1 MINSTYHWW
10 SWGTVH
16 LDFTILGPYLTTDDY
31 TPENC
36 HMIQNILGRK
46 PHHHNK
52 LGAAAALQQDGIDV
66 NKQFDYQIYLE
77 PECQVLPGG
86 QRWFD
91 HQPGRAEG
99 GGKISIVKGPHRVNL
114 FGRHSLFKRGGDDTF
129 FYSFIASHEIGHLFG
144 ANHAGCRNDQH
155 RGSVAWCAAVKAT
168 PSSQPSCPKASLACN
183 TTAADFNEYCSP
195 YSLMG
200 ELPDGTSKWMHSGF
214 YIETKLS
221 FGWANA
227 EMNPSLVSSVKFD
240 GATNSYS
247 ECNPSCTFSLQRS
260 DAATLNT
267 GKTVMILLETMLMSW
282 APSTTMSPWQYGA
295 TRRYFVMEHRQT
307 SSHNSILLI
316 HFTDIFLDI
325 RENPVP
331 PTGVYG
337 YAEMPPITRIPTWV
351 FGPTVL
357 TDCSPKTSSWD
368 DAGCTLNQSIK
379 LDTGKEAKPKIVE
392 VTVHPVLENDLLKVT
407 LSPLPPPPPPA
418 DRRRRRRRRRSTHR
432 RAQPGR

>member
-1 MINSTYHWW
+1 MNQYDQI
-10 SWGTVH
+10 
-16 LDFTILGPYLTTDDY
+16 
-31 TPENC
+31 
-36 HMIQNILGRK
+36 GRK
-46 PHHHNK
+46 PHHHNQ

-66 NKQFDYQIYLE
+66 YKQFDYQIYLE
-77 PECQVLPGG
+77 PECLRLLRQ

-91 HQPGRAEG
+91 HHPGRAERG
-99 GGKISIVKGPHRVNL
+99 GQVSIVKGPHRIMNL
-114 FGRHSLFKRGGDDTF
+114 FGQHSLFKRGGDDTT

-144 ANHAGCRNDQH
+144 ANHASCRNDQH
-155 RGSVAWCAAVKAT
+155 RGSVAWCDALKVT
-168 PSSQPSCPKASLACN
+168 PFSQPTSPKASLACN
-183 TTAADFNEYCSP
+183 TTAADLDEYCSP

-200 ELPDGTSKWMHSGF
+200 KISDGTSKWMHNAF

-221 FGWANA
+221 FGWANT

-267 GKTVMILLETMLMSW
+267 GKSVMILLETMLISW
-282 APSTTMSPWQYGA
+282 APSTSMSPWQYKA

-307 SSHNSILLI
+307 SNHNSILLI
-316 HFTDIFLDI
+316 HWTDISGLKFI
-325 RENPVP
+325 PENPVP

-379 LDTGKEAKPKIVE
+379 LDTGKEALPKIVE

-407 LSPLPPPPPPA
+407 LSPLPPPPPPSPS
-418 DRRRRRRRRRSTHR
+418 RRRASPPSLNPPPRSAR
-432 RAQPGR
+432 PRK